1 MNKTGIKKAQV
12 FVEQGSV
19 YCSAGSNPDSLWQAL
34 VNGQQNLTALP
45 CAAYD
50 SWPWSHVFLV
60 EEPGAS
66 ELGVDRK
73 ILRTMEKQAKM
84 ALYGAALAVRQV
96 ESLSNKSISSAQ
108 KGLYLALPTVDESVP
123 PWSLLETLQEVS
135 TTPAQPIELSSS
147 EFLQREIPA
156 FFGLS
161 TLNSNTC
168 AHISACFDLTGAM
181 GAYSPFAD
189 AAFQAVIDATS
200 AIAQGENSVA
210 LVGGVSPK
218 VNPQLLLQY
227 EHWGWDKLPVRIP
240 AEGSS
245 FVTLTAN
252 KTPGAVC
259 ISGFARGFVVN
270 STDTAK
276 TYQQLLAQALT
287 SANLTA
293 ADLDWFLPFA
303 TRSEDIQA
311 LSALGAKDSL
321 PVLSSE
327 CCIGFSGAA
336 GPLINLNLALHGL
349 QQQKYLVNQL
359 NNTNAQ
365 EHTGVLHHVALSA
378 AGPEGQYL
386 VVILSREVI

>member
-1 MNKTGIKKAQV
+1 MIETGFKKAQV
-12 FVEQGSV
+12 FIEQGSV
-19 YCSAGSNPDSLWQAL
+19 YCSAGNNPDALWQAL
-34 VNGQQNLTALP
+34 ANGQQKLTPLP
-45 CAAYD
+45 CPAYD
-50 SWPWSHVFLV
+50 TWPWTHVFLV

-84 ALYGAALAVRQV
+84 ALYGAALAVQQV
-96 ESLSNKSISSAQ
+96 ESLANKSISSAQ

-123 PWSLLETLQEVS
+123 PWSLLETLHDVS
-135 TTPAQPIELSSS
+135 ATPLQPIELSSS

-227 EHWGWDKLPVRIP
+227 EHWGWDKLPARIP

-245 FVTLTAN
+245 FVVLTAN
-252 KTPGAVC
+252 KNPNAIYV
-259 ISGFARGFVVN
+259 SGFARGFVVR
-270 STDTAK
+270 STDASK
-276 TYQQLLAQALT
+276 TYQQLLAQALIN
-287 SANLTA
+287 ADITA
-293 ADLDWFLPFA
+293 ADIDWFLPFA
-303 TRSEDIQA
+303 TKGEDVDA
-311 LSALGAKDSL
+311 LFALGAKQSL

-327 CCIGFSGAA
+327 FCIGFAGAA
-336 GPLINLNLALHGL
+336 GPLINLNLALQGL
-349 QQQKYLVNQL
+349 QHQKYLVNTV
-359 NNTNAQ
+359 NNNAQ
-365 EHTGVLHHVALSA
+365 ENAGVLRHVALSA